1 MGERKPACEEADE
14 RGVGSERTDHPVACV
29 NQKGAGEKPGRRR
42 TGPEKGLIVPLRLLE
57 LTLLHFVPDLNKW
70 LDGLDDPRSEK
81 QSTYPLRHVVWVGL
95 LMFLCGIRSRNQL
108 IGEGNTTGFH
118 ANLQTLADGGED
130 AAAHPGTLNYLMA
143 GLATSELSGLN
154 ARIARRMIDMR
165 CFENARLD
173 PDPADIARGRL
184 RSWMV
189 AVDGVQL
196 RTYTKP
202 HCEHCL
208 TRKLNNGKTLYF
220 HSVLE
225 ARLVMESGITFHLAS
240 VPVIN
245 EGGQYDKQDCETKAF
260 PRLAAEL
267 KARFPRLRMC
277 ILADSLH
284 AVKPFFDVCS
294 DMKWSY
300 IVVFKKGRTPALWK
314 RALKKRDASK
324 LDRRIV
330 ESEEGI
336 AKEYSWCVCLEHGGH
351 TVHALFCNEK
361 PVKGKTGRW
370 AWLTSIR
377 PDKSNIEKLTDKG
390 GRLRWKI
397 ENEGFNQLKN
407 GGTGLKHDY
416 GSIGNAWYNYY
427 LLAQIVMLLVK
438 LTWHGDIARK
448 LTGDAQ
454 KTAKTLFSTITN
466 MLVQFRLSLQI
477 HRLGEVAD
485 GINPAQIQI
494 RFDTS

>member
-1 MGERKPACEEADE
+1 
-14 RGVGSERTDHPVACV
+14 
-29 NQKGAGEKPGRRR
+29 
-42 TGPEKGLIVPLRLLE
+42 
-57 LTLLHFVPDLNKW
+57 
-70 LDGLDDPRSEK
+70 
-81 QSTYPLRHVVWVGL
+81 
-95 LMFLCGIRSRNQL
+95 MFLCGIRSRHQL
-108 IGEGNTTGFH
+108 IREGNTPGFH
-118 ANLQTLADGGED
+118 ANLQALADGSED

-143 GLATSELSGLN
+143 ALDPSELSSFN
-154 ARIARRMIDMR
+154 AKIARRMVDMR

-173 PDPADIARGRL
+173 PDPAEIARGRF
-184 RSWMV
+184 RSWLV

-196 RTYTKP
+196 RTYKKR
-202 HCEHCL
+202 HCDKCL
-208 TRKLNNGKTLYF
+208 TRKLNNGETLYF

-225 ARLVMESGITFHLAS
+225 ARLVMESGITFHLCS
-240 VPVIN
+240 VPIIN
-245 EGGQYDKQDCETKAF
+245 EDGEYDKQDCETKAF

-284 AVKPFFDVCS
+284 GVKPFFDVCAK
-294 DMKWSY
+294 MNWNY
-300 IVVFKKGRTPALWK
+300 IVVFKEGRTPALWK
-314 RALKKRDASK
+314 RAVEKRDGSK
-324 LDRRIV
+324 LNRKIV
-330 ESEEGI
+330 EGGEGI
-336 AKEYSWCVCLEHGGH
+336 VKEYSWSACLEHGGH
-351 TVHALFCNEK
+351 TVHAVFCNEK

-377 PDKSNIEKLTDKG
+377 PQSCNIEKLTDKG

-427 LLAQIVMLLVK
+427 LLAQIVMLLVQ
-438 LTWHGDIARK
+438 LTWHGDVAQK

-454 KTAKTLFSTITN
+454 KTAKRLFSTIVN
-466 MLVQFRLSLQI
+466 MLMQFRLSLQV
-477 HRLGEVAD
+477 HRLGKVED
-485 GINPAQIQI
+485 GINPGQIQI